1 MLNLVKV
8 EFLKLKRKKIVWMM
22 FPATLLMPLL
32 AIIYFGNIDLS
43 GNAMKY
49 FKWTIFSYNL
59 WLILPIILG
68 IFSTMIVF
76 MEYEN
81 DTFKALWIVPIQKTK
96 LLISKFIIVFL
107 YTLVFMGLSILFTLL
122 FGRIIH
128 HIEMDHFLLIF
139 LIRKCFEISGLLS
152 VSMLPILSIAFL
164 TKKYILP
171 ICITIVYAF
180 SGFVILMVNMYIHP
194 LSSSTAIVLRDVTGI
209 VLNQDINIF
218 YSLLCIGIWVIGF
231 TIVTKLLLKRRGW

>member
-218 YSLLCIGIWVIGF
+218 YSLLCIGIWVVGF

>member
-1 MLNLVKV
+1 
-8 EFLKLKRKKIVWMM
+8 
-22 FPATLLMPLL
+22 
-32 AIIYFGNIDLS
+32 
-43 GNAMKY
+43 MKY

-68 IFSTMIVF
+68 IFSTMIVS

-81 DTFKALWIVPIQKTK
+81 DTFKALWIVPILKTK

-194 LSSSTAIVLRDVTGI
+194 LSSSTAIVLRDVPGI
-209 VLNQDINIF
+209 ILNQDINIF
-218 YSLLCIGIWVIGF
+218 YSLLCIGIWVVGF

>member
-1 MLNLVKV
+1 
-8 EFLKLKRKKIVWMM
+8 
-22 FPATLLMPLL
+22 
-32 AIIYFGNIDLS
+32 
-43 GNAMKY
+43 
-49 FKWTIFSYNL
+49 
-59 WLILPIILG
+59 
-68 IFSTMIVF
+68 MIVS

-194 LSSSTAIVLRDVTGI
+194 LSSSTAIVLRDVPGI
-209 VLNQDINIF
+209 ILNHDINIF
-218 YSLLCIGIWVIGF
+218 YSLLCIGIWVVGF

>member
-22 FPATLLMPLL
+22 FLATLLMPLL
-32 AIIYFGNIDLS
+32 ATIYFGNIDLS
-43 GNAMKY
+43 DNAMKY

-68 IFSTMIVF
+68 IFSTMIVS

-180 SGFVILMVNMYIHP
+180 S
-194 LSSSTAIVLRDVTGI
+194 
-209 VLNQDINIF
+209 
-218 YSLLCIGIWVIGF
+218 
-231 TIVTKLLLKRRGW
+231 

>member
-194 LSSSTAIVLRDVTGI
+194 LSSSTVIVLRDVTGI

-218 YSLLCIGIWVIGF
+218 YSLLCIGIWVVGF

>member
-194 LSSSTAIVLRDVTGI
+194 LSSSAAIVLRDVTGI

-218 YSLLCIGIWVIGF
+218 CSLLCIGIWVVGF

>member
-43 GNAMKY
+43 GNAIKY

-218 YSLLCIGIWVIGF
+218 YSLLCIGIWVVGF

>member
-1 MLNLVKV
+1 LLNLVKV

-194 LSSSTAIVLRDVTGI
+194 LSSSAAIVLRDVTGI

-218 YSLLCIGIWVIGF
+218 CSLLCIGIWVVGF

>member
-22 FPATLLMPLL
+22 FLATLLMPLL
-32 AIIYFGNIDLS
+32 ATIYFGNIDLS
-43 GNAMKY
+43 DNAMKY

-68 IFSTMIVF
+68 IFSTMIVS

-81 DTFKALWIVPIQKTK
+81 DTFKALWIVPVQKTK
-96 LLISKFIIVFL
+96 FLIGKFIIVL
-107 YTLVFMGLSILFTLL
+107 IYTLIFMGLSALFTLF
-122 FGRIIH
+122 FGKIIH
-128 HIEMDHFLLIF
+128 NIEIDYFLCFF
-139 LIRKCFEISGLLS
+139 LIRKCLEISGLLAF
-152 VSMLPILSIAFL
+152 SMLPILSIAFL

-171 ICITIVYAF
+171 VCLTIVYAF
-180 SGFVILMVNMYIHP
+180 SGFIILMVNMYLHP
-194 LSSSTAIVLRDVTGI
+194 LSSSTAIVLRDVPEI

-218 YSLLCIGIWVIGF
+218 YAFLCMGGWIIGF
-231 TIVTKLLLKRRGW
+231 VLLTKMLLKRRGW

>member
-22 FPATLLMPLL
+22 FLATLL
-32 AIIYFGNIDLS
+32 
-43 GNAMKY
+43 
-49 FKWTIFSYNL
+49 
-59 WLILPIILG
+59 
-68 IFSTMIVF
+68 IFSTMIVS

-81 DTFKALWIVPIQKTK
+81 DTFKALWIVPILKTK

-194 LSSSTAIVLRDVTGI
+194 LSSSTAIVLRDVPGI
-209 VLNQDINIF
+209 ILNQDINIF
-218 YSLLCIGIWVIGF
+218 YSLLCIGIWVVGF

>member
-128 HIEMDHFLLIF
+128 HIEMDRFLLIF
-139 LIRKCFEISGLLS
+139 LIRKWFEISGLLS

-218 YSLLCIGIWVIGF
+218 YSLLCIGIWVVGF

>member
-22 FPATLLMPLL
+22 FLATLLMPLL
-32 AIIYFGNIDLS
+32 ATIYFGNIDLS
-43 GNAMKY
+43 DNAMKY

-68 IFSTMIVF
+68 IFSTMIVS

-96 LLISKFIIVFL
+96 LLISKFIIAFL

-128 HIEMDHFLLIF
+128 HIEMNHFLLIF

-194 LSSSTAIVLRDVTGI
+194 LSSSTAIVLRDVPGI
-209 VLNQDINIF
+209 ILNQDINIF
-218 YSLLCIGIWVIGF
+218 YSLLCIGIWVVGF

>member
-139 LIRKCFEISGLLS
+139 LIRKWFEISGLLS

-218 YSLLCIGIWVIGF
+218 YSLLCIGIWVVGF

>member
-22 FPATLLMPLL
+22 FPAALLMPLL

-194 LSSSTAIVLRDVTGI
+194 LSSSTVIVLRDVTGI

-218 YSLLCIGIWVIGF
+218 YSLLCIGIWVVGF

>member
-218 YSLLCIGIWVIGF
+218 CSLLCIGIWVVGF

>member
-59 WLILPIILG
+59 WLILPIISG
-68 IFSTMIVF
+68 IFSTMIVS

-81 DTFKALWIVPIQKTK
+81 DTFKALWIVPVQNTK
-96 LLISKFIIVFL
+96 LLISKLIIVFF
-107 YTLVFMGLSILFTLL
+107 YTLVFMSLLIIFTLL
-122 FGRIIH
+122 FGEIIH
-128 HIEMDHFLLIF
+128 HIEID
-139 LIRKCFEISGLLS
+139 
-152 VSMLPILSIAFL
+152 
-164 TKKYILP
+164 
-171 ICITIVYAF
+171 
-180 SGFVILMVNMYIHP
+180 
-194 LSSSTAIVLRDVTGI
+194 
-209 VLNQDINIF
+209 
-218 YSLLCIGIWVIGF
+218 YSLFILCCLF
-231 TIVTKLLLKRRGW
+231 YLSHF

>member
-1 MLNLVKV
+1 
-8 EFLKLKRKKIVWMM
+8 
-22 FPATLLMPLL
+22 
-32 AIIYFGNIDLS
+32 
-43 GNAMKY
+43 MKY

-68 IFSTMIVF
+68 IFSTMIVS

-128 HIEMDHFLLIF
+128 HIEMNHFLLIF

-194 LSSSTAIVLRDVTGI
+194 LSSSTAIVLRDVPGI
-209 VLNQDINIF
+209 ILNQDINIF
-218 YSLLCIGIWVIGF
+218 YSLLCIGIWVVGF

>member
-194 LSSSTAIVLRDVTGI
+194 LSSSTVIVLRDVTGI

-218 YSLLCIGIWVIGF
+218 CSLLCIGIWVVGF

>member
-194 LSSSTAIVLRDVTGI
+194 
-209 VLNQDINIF
+209 
-218 YSLLCIGIWVIGF
+218 
-231 TIVTKLLLKRRGW
+231 

>member
-128 HIEMDHFLLIF
+128 HIEMDHLLLIF

-218 YSLLCIGIWVIGF
+218 YSLLCIGIWVVGF